1 MLRIFSLELE
11 VKNFYYIVIIL
22 CTLRDGRSSAR
33 NDISEHF
40 IILVSALYT
49 TRLQE
54 NKINFPCIL
63 YYLN

>member
-1 MLRIFSLELE
+1 MLRILSLELE

-49 TRLQE
+49 TRL
-54 NKINFPCIL
+54 
-63 YYLN
+63 